1 MDTKVNFTSI
11 GIFVLLLFFS
21 LLAFVFWLGK
31 YGFEKKQ
38 FDTYTIY
45 FTESISGLN
54 VESPIKYQ
62 GLEVG
67 RVKHIGINQY
77 NSEEIEVQ
85 VQINKGTPIKQDH
98 VALLSTL
105 GITGLKY
112 IELKGGSSQSHLL
125 SANSKGEKVIPSR
138 PSIIESL
145 ETSTAT
151 IIKELKHLLVQ
162 SKKLFNDKNIDSLST
177 LFEKSASSFE
187 NIDYITH
194 ALLNQEKQFNTLL
207 NHTINLTQKGSSTFD
222 MLSSS
227 AKSVKDSAQSF
238 QALSKAMKKELY
250 GGNLDIHHI
259 TQDSLSHL
267 NNTMQALE
275 NSLIQTQNVLQQLQ
289 NSPSDLL
296 YKYEKKPLGIG
307 E

>member
-1 MDTKVNFTSI
+1 
-11 GIFVLLLFFS
+11 
-21 LLAFVFWLGK
+21 
-31 YGFEKKQ
+31 
-38 FDTYTIY
+38 
-45 FTESISGLN
+45 
-54 VESPIKYQ
+54 
-62 GLEVG
+62 
-67 RVKHIGINQY
+67 
-77 NSEEIEVQ
+77 
-85 VQINKGTPIKQDH
+85 
-98 VALLSTL
+98 
-105 GITGLKY
+105 
-112 IELKGGSSQSHLL
+112 
-125 SANSKGEKVIPSR
+125 
-138 PSIIESL
+138 
-145 ETSTAT
+145 
-151 IIKELKHLLVQ
+151 
-162 SKKLFNDKNIDSLST
+162 
-177 LFEKSASSFE
+177 
-187 NIDYITH
+187 
-194 ALLNQEKQFNTLL
+194 
-207 NHTINLTQKGSSTFD
+207 